1 MYGKG
6 LGVRKDLVQAYSW
19 FYVGMKQGHK
29 ASFVNANNLL
39 PDLGK
44 KGFEE
49 GVRYGNELYSL
60 YARKPSVDESL

>member
-6 LGVRKDLVQAYSW
+6 LGVKKNLVLAYSW

-29 ASFVNANNLL
+29 ESFTNANNLL
-39 PDLGK
+39 ESLGK

-49 GVRYGNELYSL
+49 GVRYGNELYL
-60 YARKPSVDESL
+60 Q